1 MTPTLERL
9 IVGVPFTFVHDRLK
23 PPPINR
29 FKKTSKDAIAIA
41 HARPLLSLDNQNGSV
56 CTVPAE
62 HAPRHSESFPGQP
75 CASRGGDFHC
85 PSARPTAG
93 AKGPGPYCI
102 AHKAF
107 FGICSYKLSPQ
118 NRPPSH

>member
-75 CASRGGDFHC
+75 CRCRRKGL
-85 PSARPTAG
+85 RPALGFSSPLAG
-93 AKGPGPYCI
+93 AGPQ
-102 AHKAF
+102 
-107 FGICSYKLSPQ
+107 L
-118 NRPPSH
+118 